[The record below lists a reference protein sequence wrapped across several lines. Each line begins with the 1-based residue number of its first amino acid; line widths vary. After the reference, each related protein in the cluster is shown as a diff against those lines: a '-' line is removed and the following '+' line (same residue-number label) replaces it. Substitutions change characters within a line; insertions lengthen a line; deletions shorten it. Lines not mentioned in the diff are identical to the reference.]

1 MIVKKR
7 QLLTAT
13 LIIALGAAVAVN
25 WYYTDDTGMISDSK
39 EKTTASVSG
48 NLGDSL
54 LVNGTVDYQEQQT
67 YNDKSSDEYF
77 ANAKITRNQTNDKI
91 IDKINE
97 LSGKDSLTADDKDKI
112 KKLLNEYTDTLKSQT
127 DSENLIKAKT
137 GSNCIVIISEDSCQV
152 IMEENSLN
160 DTVIMQISE
169 IIEKNTNISAENLI
183 IIESK

>member
-25 WYYTDDTGMISDSK
+25 WYYTDNNIHPDTNDI
-39 EKTTASVSG
+39 TTASVSG

-54 LVNGTVDYQEQQT
+54 LVNGTVSSQETQAEE
-67 YNDKSSDEYF
+67 NSSSDEYF

-91 IDKINE
+91 ADKINE
-97 LSGKDSLTADDKDKI
+97 IADKDSFSADDKEKI
-112 KKLLNEYTDTLKSQT
+112 SKLLNEYTSVLKSQT

-137 GSNCIVIISEDSCQV
+137 GSDCIVVISQDSCQV
-152 IMEENSLN
+152 IMEKNSLN
-160 DTVIMQISE
+160 DTVIMQITE

>member
-13 LIIALGAAVAVN
+13 LIIALGAALAVN
-25 WYYTDDTGMISDSK
+25 WYYNDNNINIKSD
-39 EKTTASVSG
+39 EITNESVSG

-54 LVNGTVDYQEQQT
+54 LVNGTV
-67 YNDKSSDEYF
+67 SSDESQPDESGSPDEYF

-91 IDKINE
+91 VDKINE
-97 LSGKDSLTADDKDKI
+97 IVGAESFSTEDKEKI
-112 KKLLNEYTDTLKSQT
+112 TKLLNEYTNVLKSQT

-137 GSNCIVIISEDSCQV
+137 GSDCIVVVSDESCQV
-152 IMEENSLN
+152 IMEKNSLN
-160 DTVIMQISE
+160 DAVIMQITE